1 MTEQAQF
8 ILVVKERD
16 GSEYNVEY
24 PTLKAAKSG
33 QRYETSWEGTRT
45 ATIYQQVDTGE
56 NNEGFFTFLDN
67 NEQQRAV

>member
-1 MTEQAQF
+1 MAQQASH
-8 ILVVKERD
+8 ILVVKQRD

-24 PTLKAAKSG
+24 QTLTEAKRG

-56 NNEGFFTFLDN
+56 NNEGFYTFLDN
-67 NEQQRAV
+67 KEQ